1 MLHMRSFIAHPVN
14 GFPLNFPDIN
24 NKPPMQKQPLTA
36 SQEDYLVA
44 VYLICKEKQVAR
56 AKDIAK
62 RLNVRASS
70 VTNALRVLSS
80 LGLIN
85 YAPYD
90 LITIT
95 EPGLMA
101 ANEVVGRHEALNT
114 FFVTVLGVE
123 PAEAEQAACKMEHSI
138 PKFIVDRLIQY
149 AQYVKECSQSDVTW
163 QSGFGYYCANN
174 CMAEQC
180 ERPRLPGKQLPE
192 KK

>member
-1 MLHMRSFIAHPVN
+1 MT
-14 GFPLNFPDIN
+14 
-24 NKPPMQKQPLTA
+24 PPMQKQTLTA

-44 VYLICKEKQVAR
+44 VHLICKEKQVAR

-62 RLNVRASS
+62 RLDVRASS

-90 LITIT
+90 LITMT
-95 EPGLMA
+95 EPGLKA

-123 PAEAEQAACKMEHSI
+123 PAEAEQAACKMEHTI
-138 PKFIVDRLIQY
+138 PKSIVDRLIQY
-149 AQYVKECSQSDVTW
+149 AQYVKKCSPREVTW

-174 CMAEQC
+174 CNAEQC
-180 ERPRLPGKQLPE
+180 ERPQLPGKQPPE
-192 KK
+192 LKKHQDW